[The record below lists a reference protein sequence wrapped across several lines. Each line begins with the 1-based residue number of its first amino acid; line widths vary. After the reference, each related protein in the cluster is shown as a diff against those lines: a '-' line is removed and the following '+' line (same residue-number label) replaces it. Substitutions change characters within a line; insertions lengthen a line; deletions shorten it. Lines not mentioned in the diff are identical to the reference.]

1 MALIMTLRLTLPN
14 GTDLAYEST
23 GEGPL
28 AVHAHGLLL
37 SRQAEADLGLFGWAA
52 VEALP
57 GRRFVRYDARGHGE
71 SGDRPHADDY
81 TYPRFADDLLA
92 LMDHLDGGRPV
103 AGMGGS
109 LGCATVLTAAVRAPE
124 RFDRLVLMI
133 PPTAWETR
141 PAQAELYR
149 GLADVTEKE
158 GMEGFAA
165 ALAGAPVP
173 ESLVGAPGYPPRSPG
188 AHPGTLPA
196 LLRGAAASDLPARE
210 EIARLAQ
217 PALVLT
223 WSGDP
228 GHPVSTA
235 EQLAELL
242 PDARLHVSHDPT
254 DIATWDERIADFL
267 RG

>member
-1 MALIMTLRLTLPN
+1 MTLRLTLPD
-14 GTDLAYEST
+14 GTALAYDSAG

-28 AVHAHGLLL
+28 AVYTHGLLL
-37 SRQAEADLGLFGWAA
+37 SRQAEADLGLFGWGA

-71 SGDRPHADDY
+71 SGGRPQDEY

-92 LMDHLDGGRPV
+92 LLDHLDGGQPV
-103 AGMGGS
+103 AGMGDS

-141 PAQAELYR
+141 PAQAEFYR
-149 GLADVTEKE
+149 EVADATDEGGLEAF
-158 GMEGFAA
+158 GA

-173 ESLVGAPGYPPRSPG
+173 KSLAGAPGWPPRSLG
-188 AHPGTLPA
+188 AHPEVLPA

-210 EIARLAQ
+210 EIARLPQ
-217 PALVLT
+217 PTLILT
-223 WSGDP
+223 WSDDP
-228 GHPVSTA
+228 GHPVSSA
-235 EQLAELL
+235 EQLAGLL
-242 PDARLHVSHDPT
+242 PDVRLHISHDTT
-254 DIATWDERIADFL
+254 DIATWDERIAEFL
-267 RG
+267 RN